1 MKLFIILGN
10 QLFPDSYLEDYKK
23 NFTFFMAEDFG
34 LCSHQKPNKKK
45 ILLFLSSMRS
55 YADKLRENDFQIIY
69 QDIDDPEFE
78 SPYIKK
84 LEKIIRLYNIESIT
98 FFEIEDKFFES
109 SIIRYLSQSKIDFNM
124 IKSPMFLT
132 SRDEFSQFL
141 LTNKPFM
148 ASFYK
153 YVRKK
158 HQILLDSNDKPI
170 GGKWSF
176 DSENRKKIPDS
187 IEIPTFPEINMSEH
201 TKLLIPIIEK
211 KLAKHYG
218 TLDNFNFVTEVQ
230 KVNELFNFF
239 LENKLNLFGDYED
252 ALTQRDNILFHSK
265 LSPYINMGMI
275 TPDYIINKT
284 LDYYQNNDIKL
295 NSIEGFI
302 RQIIGWREFIRG
314 IYQNYSQEME
324 QKNFF
329 QHQRHMCDSW
339 YSGKT
344 GIPPLDHCI
353 NNAFQNGWSH
363 HIERLM
369 VLSNIMNL
377 CEINPNSVYSWFM
390 EAFVDSSDWVMAPNV
405 FGMGLFSD
413 GGIFSTKPYICGSNY
428 ILKMM
433 DFQKGEWCDT
443 LDGLYWRFI
452 DKNRDYFKG
461 NPRLSIMIGSLD
473 RMNTERKSKIF
484 SKAED
489 FIKDNTYVLE

>member
-1 MKLFIILGN
+1 
-10 QLFPDSYLEDYKK
+10 
-23 NFTFFMAEDFG
+23 
-34 LCSHQKPNKKK
+34 
-45 ILLFLSSMRS
+45 
-55 YADKLRENDFQIIY
+55 
-69 QDIDDPEFE
+69 
-78 SPYIKK
+78 
-84 LEKIIRLYNIESIT
+84 
-98 FFEIEDKFFES
+98 
-109 SIIRYLSQSKIDFNM
+109 
-124 IKSPMFLT
+124 
-132 SRDEFSQFL
+132 
-141 LTNKPFM
+141 
-148 ASFYK
+148 
-153 YVRKK
+153 
-158 HQILLDSNDKPI
+158 
-170 GGKWSF
+170 
-176 DSENRKKIPDS
+176 
-187 IEIPTFPEINMSEH
+187 
-201 TKLLIPIIEK
+201 
-211 KLAKHYG
+211 
-218 TLDNFNFVTEVQ
+218 
-230 KVNELFNFF
+230 
-239 LENKLNLFGDYED
+239 
-252 ALTQRDNILFHSK
+252 
-265 LSPYINMGMI
+265 MGMI